1 MHVDGTD
8 PPANPSP
15 EAADGPIDF
24 RWQALFQRAGDAV
37 FVLNRSRRILFVNR
51 AWEQM
56 TGLTSAEAR
65 GLRCRPS
72 ALPAVAP
79 LDLRVRVV
87 CAPPPEVVA
96 GKAGRVRRLWSKD
109 AAQPVWWEID
119 YLPMTGTDASLAFL
133 GRLRPISEP
142 AGPNPEGAAA
152 SWQEIR
158 PNRAGFES
166 LASAVPAMG
175 VVVRQA
181 RLAAGADVPFLVVG
195 EAGSGKRWLAGVIH
209 HASPRSHR
217 PLIALACA
225 RLPLEQCRALLA
237 AHNALRMGW
246 QGGTLFL
253 QEPQALPLDL
263 QRGLVER
270 MQTESSSTT
279 LRVAAGMRLEP
290 AEAIRK
296 GLLLPELAY
305 LLETLV
311 VRLPPLRERRE
322 DLVDLLDSFW
332 KRIRSAFKR
341 EDAILARETREMLL
355 RYNWPANLHE
365 LQSVLTSAAQRAG
378 GKQVEPGDLPSALR
392 LQMKLEE
399 SSTPLAAKPPPLDVL
414 LEQVERRMLTTA
426 LRKAGGNKSKAAEW
440 LGIWRARLIRRLDAL
455 GLGKDEES
463 PPVVARP
470 PDHSVV
476 ARSPDRATDRK
487 GQSP

>member
-1 MHVDGTD
+1 MSLAFSFDAIMHVDGTD

-15 EAADGPIDF
+15 DAADGPIDF
-24 RWQALFQRAGDAV
+24 RWQSLFQRAGDAF

-56 TGLTSAEAR
+56 TGLAAAEAR
-65 GLRCRPS
+65 GLQCRLS
-72 ALPAVAP
+72 ALPADAP
-79 LDLRVRVV
+79 VDLRVRVL

-96 GKAGRVRRLWSKD
+96 GKAGRVRRLWAKD
-109 AAQPVWWEID
+109 AALPLWCEID
-119 YLPMTGTDASLAFL
+119 YLPLAGPDTLSAFL
-133 GRLRPISEP
+133 GRMRLISAP
-142 AGPNPEGAAA
+142 AGPNSEGAVV

-158 PNRAGFES
+158 PSRAGFES
-166 LASAVPAMG
+166 LASVVPAMG
-175 VVVRQA
+175 IVVRQA
-181 RLAAGADVPFLVVG
+181 RLAACSDVPFLVVG
-195 EAGSGKRWLAGVIH
+195 EAGAGKRWLAGVIH
-209 HASPRSHR
+209 NASQRSQR

-270 MQTESSSTT
+270 MQADSNSTT

-290 AEAIRK
+290 AAAIRK

-322 DLVDLLDSFW
+322 DLGDLLDSFW
-332 KRIRSAFKR
+332 KRIRSALKR
-341 EDAILARETREMLL
+341 DDALLARETREILL

-365 LQSVLTSAAQRAG
+365 LQSVLTSAAQRTS
-378 GKQVEPGDLPSALR
+378 GKQVEPGNLPSALR

-399 SSTPLAAKPPPLDVL
+399 SSSPMAAKPPPLDVL

-455 GLGKDEES
+455 GLGKEEES
-463 PPVVARP
+463 P
-470 PDHSVV
+470 
-476 ARSPDRATDRK
+476 
-487 GQSP
+487 